1 VTTTVLSAA
10 GIADEGL
17 FNAHLLLAET
27 EQAMLKA
34 AGRVIVVAD
43 SSKFGQKSLTLVSA
57 LEKVNVFVSDDGLS
71 AAWRERIAKA
81 GARLIVAEVPPS
93 EADASPVSPISRRNR
108 PA

>member
-1 VTTTVLSAA
+1 
-10 GIADEGL
+10 
-17 FNAHLLLAET
+17 
-27 EQAMLKA
+27 MLKA

-93 EADASPVSPISRRNR
+93 EADAGPVSPISRRNR